1 MRDRVKVSAKNSGMV
16 MEETMKKI
24 IVIGHGG
31 YAGGIRQNLE
41 MIAGPRE
48 NMYFLDLTKDI
59 DLAVLE
65 EKVKSL
71 LDGFSVDDEVLFAC
85 DLLGASPFQV
95 AAMRCAE
102 NPGRYY
108 AVAGLNTMALL
119 ETSMNAEN
127 GMTIEELAD
136 FAVQTTKES
145 VARFPEKENGI

>member
-1 MRDRVKVSAKNSGMV
+1 
-16 MEETMKKI
+16 MKRI

-31 YAGGIRQNLE
+31 YAEGVRQNLE

-59 DLAVLE
+59 DLAALE
-65 EKVKSL
+65 QKVKSL
-71 LDGFSVDDEVLFAC
+71 LDGFPEDEVLFAC

-119 ETSMNAEN
+119 EASMNAEN
-127 GMTIEELAD
+127 EMTIEELAD
-136 FAVQTTKES
+136 FAVETTKAA
-145 VARFPEKENGI
+145 VARFPEKNHGV

>member
-1 MRDRVKVSAKNSGMV
+1 
-16 MEETMKKI
+16 MKRI

-31 YAGGIRQNLE
+31 YAEGIRQNLE

-59 DLAVLE
+59 DLAALE
-65 EKVKSL
+65 QRVKNL
-71 LDGFSVDDEVLFAC
+71 LDGFPEDEVLFAC

-95 AAMRCAE
+95 AAMRCVE

-108 AVAGLNTMALL
+108 AVAALNTMALL
-119 ETSMNAEN
+119 DTSMNAEN
-127 GMTIEELAD
+127 EMTIEELAD
-136 FAVQTTKES
+136 FAVETTKAA